1 LAQKVKSTPGTS
13 SGSPQK
19 ASDVE
24 IAVFGSRAHLEKQAL
39 ATRKW
44 YRNFLMKGFHL
55 VVLLTAGPGIR
66 DTQCG
71 FKMFTRAAARKLFT
85 NIRLKRW
92 CFDVELVYLCKHL
105 RIPMV
110 EVSVNWIEIP
120 GSKVRMTS
128 IMHMVFELLLIKV
141 GYGLGI
147 WKIYT

>member
-1 LAQKVKSTPGTS
+1 
-13 SGSPQK
+13 
-19 ASDVE
+19 
-24 IAVFGSRAHLEKQAL
+24 
-39 ATRKW
+39 
-44 YRNFLMKGFHL
+44 MKGFHL
-55 VVLLTAGPGIR
+55 VVLLTAGPGIK

-92 CFDVELVYLCKHL
+92 CFDVELVYLCKCL

-110 EVSVNWIEIP
+110 EVSVNWTEIP

-128 IMHMVFELLLIKV
+128 IIHMVFELLLIKV

-147 WKIYT
+147 WKIYS